1 MIHIG
6 IQSLGDQS
14 MLTHLQLQVD
24 LEMVA
29 RVGMDNLLMVPLI
42 TTAPVHHHSVLRHS
56 KREWHLRLGL
66 QEEVALEEALEVD
79 PVELILTHIHMLE
92 IETERNPKHSP

>member
-1 MIHIG
+1 
-6 IQSLGDQS
+6 

-29 RVGMDNLLMVPLI
+29 LVGMDNLLMVPLM
-42 TTAPVHHHSVLRHS
+42 TTVQVHHHAVLIYS
-56 KREWHLRLGL
+56 KREWHLCLGL

-79 PVELILTHIHMLE
+79 PVATILAHAHMLA